1 MSSQLGKVILLNGT
15 SSAGKTSVAIALQR
29 QLVDHY
35 VLLGIDQ
42 FLSALPPDL
51 HGSARGVYF
60 IDHQDGVRLRLGPAG
75 VKLERA
81 FHRAVRAV
89 ADAGLNVI
97 VDDVLFEPWLLEDWH
112 IVLAGIHLTLVGVH
126 CPITEAERREVARGD
141 RRVGQARGQHGVVHL
156 NCVYDLEVD
165 AIACDPEQAASEIR
179 RALAASSAANSPPQ
193 TQA

>member
-35 VLLGIDQ
+35 VLLGIDH

-51 HGSARGVYF
+51 HDSAEGVCF
-60 IDHQDGVRLRLGPAG
+60 VDDQDGVRLQLGPAG
-75 VKLERA
+75 AKLERA

-97 VDDVLFEPWLLEDWH
+97 VDDVLFEPWLLEDWRG
-112 IVLAGIHLTLVGVH
+112 VLAGIDVTLVGVH
-126 CPITEAERREVARGD
+126 CPITEAERREAARAD

-156 NCVYDLEVD
+156 NCAYNIEVD
-165 AIACDPEQAASEIR
+165 TMALDPEQAATEIR
-179 RALAASSAANSPPQ
+179 RALAASPAAESRLR
-193 TQA
+193 TQS